1 MESHIIGKQPVKDI
15 PVSDDRLSFIYLE
28 RCIINIDGG
37 SLLCNRDN
45 ISIRVPVNSLLTLIL
60 GPGASITHA
69 AMKLIGNSGCA
80 VNWMGSDQTRFYAY
94 GRGLSTSANYAMK
107 QAEIVSHPALRLK
120 AAKIMYSMRFHDDFN
135 KYDSLNRLRGIE
147 GSRMKTLYSEYAEQ
161 YGIEWNGRTAEWDNI
176 PDDDYVNKALTT
188 CNQIL
193 YDIEIPIILG
203 LGAVPQLGIIHNGE
217 SIAFALDCADVFKS
231 YTSIPVAF
239 EIGSEYI
246 SYNNSDEYYDIS
258 MKSFDRD
265 VRTLMRKAITD
276 NNVVPGSIECI
287 QDVLMLD
294 DDSPEIEWMDDNTGL
309 WDSSTEIII
318 GGFNQS

>member
-1 MESHIIGKQPVKDI
+1 M
-15 PVSDDRLSFIYLE
+15 
-28 RCIINIDGG
+28 
-37 SLLCNRDN
+37 
-45 ISIRVPVNSLLTLIL
+45 
-60 GPGASITHA
+60 
-69 AMKLIGNSGCA
+69 
-80 VNWMGSDQTRFYAY
+80 
-94 GRGLSTSANYAMK
+94 
-107 QAEIVSHPALRLK
+107 
-120 AAKIMYSMRFHDDFN
+120 
-135 KYDSLNRLRGIE
+135 
-147 GSRMKTLYSEYAEQ
+147 
-161 YGIEWNGRTAEWDNI
+161 
-176 PDDDYVNKALTT
+176 TT

-217 SIAFALDCADVFKS
+217 SIAFALDVADVFKS